1 MKPEYNF
8 SQAERGKFYRKDAVL
23 DLPVYLDADIR
34 DWLTERAKAKGI
46 DLGRLVNDLLKR
58 DIELIEAVKKNAR
71 RKAGRWE
78 ALGASKTDCP
88 VFFSVLCFFHRTCQG
103 QRHRPWPTGQRSAQ
117 ARYRVDRGR

>member
-46 DLGRLVNDLLKR
+46 DLGRLVNGLLKR
-58 DIELIEAVKKNAR
+58 DIELIEAVK
-71 RKAGRWE
+71 
-78 ALGASKTDCP
+78 
-88 VFFSVLCFFHRTCQG
+88 
-103 QRHRPWPTGQRSAQ
+103 
-117 ARYRVDRGR
+117 